1 MWQLISNSTCG
12 KSWPC
17 RAVIPLY
24 IGFIPQSSGVSLSDD
39 ALLGLNSTLTDPNNI
54 KFPHT
59 LDETISDHVR
69 FYATTIK
76 VEDDSVDGFSTNFSA
91 STYETIECG
100 LYNASYVVKFSFNN
114 GLQDVV
120 VTDMTKLNGVYGQ
133 QAYDQCGWVDGPCSG
148 PAMAYYSLMDAL
160 GNQMIGT
167 LGSFEHGP
175 PLPDRTQITNTVLL
189 ETMDIQN
196 SIKATYRQP
205 LSIANMTLGE
215 ALEQSILNA
224 TLSLFSDSYFL

>member
-1 MWQLISNSTCG
+1 VWQLISNFTCD

-17 RAVIPLY
+17 RAVIPLH
-24 IGFIPQSSGVSLSDD
+24 IGFIPQSSGISLSDD

-59 LDETISDHVR
+59 LDVARNDHVR
-69 FYATTIK
+69 FYATTLK
-76 VEDDSVDGFSTNFSA
+76 VEDDAFDGFANFSA

-120 VTDMTKLNGVYGQ
+120 VMNMTKLNGVYGQ

-167 LGSFEHGP
+167 LGSFGHGP
-175 PLPDRTQITNTVLL
+175 PLPTRTQITNTVFL

-196 SIKATYRQP
+196 SMKATYRQP

-215 ALEQSILNA
+215 ALEESVTGQAFNA
-224 TLSLFSDSYFL
+224 KKTGGS

>member
-1 MWQLISNSTCG
+1 MWQLISNFTCD

-17 RAVIPLY
+17 RAVIPLH
-24 IGFIPQSSGVSLSDD
+24 IGFIPQSSGISLSDD

-59 LDETISDHVR
+59 LDVARNDHVR
-69 FYATTIK
+69 FYATTLK
-76 VEDDSVDGFSTNFSA
+76 VEDDAFDGFANFSA

-100 LYNASYVVKFSFNN
+100 LYN

-120 VTDMTKLNGVYGQ
+120 VMNMTKLNGVYGQ

-167 LGSFEHGP
+167 LGSFGHGP
-175 PLPDRTQITNTVLL
+175 PLPTRTQITNTVFL

-196 SIKATYRQP
+196 SMKATYRQP